1 MTMTCRTADDAY
13 KAGQAA
19 DDQLPPLTQAQADLI
34 AVILAPH
41 VQASTAR

>member
-1 MTMTCRTADDAY
+1 MTCRTVDEAY

-19 DDQLPPLTQAQADLI
+19 ASKLPPLTQAQADLI

-41 VQASTAR
+41 ITQATRAA